1 MKDTEMVH
9 YVVHNGDGV
18 VISRHY
24 FEKDAHLDNTNYNY
38 ALKCARKS
46 ILSYEEEFNKP
57 AYGGLTE

>member
-1 MKDTEMVH
+1 MIH
-9 YVVHNGDGV
+9 YVVHNGQGV

-24 FEKDAHLDNTNYNY
+24 FEPDAYHDHPTYQY

-46 ILSYEEEFNKP
+46 ILSYEEEFKKP